1 MVPPFDLFLTRGSSG
16 SAISS
21 ELRVWQY
28 SPLKMSV
35 ALCLSNWKRRTSL
48 RKMKSGETLSM
59 KYLRENLLRFQPS
72 IFHVI
77 EVNGYEV
84 AEGDT
89 EVGRDI
95 KEAVF

>member
-1 MVPPFDLFLTRGSSG
+1 
-16 SAISS
+16 
-21 ELRVWQY
+21 
-28 SPLKMSV
+28 
-35 ALCLSNWKRRTSL
+35 
-48 RKMKSGETLSM
+48 M

-89 EVGRDI
+89 EVGRYI
-95 KEAVF
+95 KEAVS